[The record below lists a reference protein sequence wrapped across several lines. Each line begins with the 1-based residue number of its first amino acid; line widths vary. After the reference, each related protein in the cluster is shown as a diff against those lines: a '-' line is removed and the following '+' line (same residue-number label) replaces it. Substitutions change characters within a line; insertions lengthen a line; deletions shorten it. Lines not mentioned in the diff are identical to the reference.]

1 MLCQI
6 CGKNDATVEF
16 TEIINEE
23 VKQLQLCDACAKKKG
38 VEMEQHFSIAD
49 FLASISDAG
58 SADPDAAADGGAPL
72 RCKKCG
78 MTFGEFQKIGKFGCG
93 DCYLAFRKSL
103 LPLIKRI
110 HGSTRHTGKT
120 KDPEAPGLRQTLQR
134 KLQRAIDTEE
144 FEEAAR
150 LRDEIRD
157 LEKDPGANDDP
168 R

>member
-23 VKQLQLCDACAKKKG
+23 VKQLQLCDGCAKKKG

-49 FLASISDAG
+49 FLASISDTSG
-58 SADPDAAADGGAPL
+58 GPDASAPGASL
-72 RCKKCG
+72 KCEKCG

-120 KDPEAPGLRQTLQR
+120 KDPGSPDLRHTLQR

-157 LEKDPGANDDP
+157 LDKDPGGK
-168 R
+168 

>member
-23 VKQLQLCDACAKKKG
+23 VKQLQLCDGCAKKKG

-49 FLASISDAG
+49 FLASISDTSGGPEA
-58 SADPDAAADGGAPL
+58 SAPGASL
-72 RCKKCG
+72 RCEKCG

-93 DCYLAFRKSL
+93 GCYLAFRKSL

-120 KDPEAPGLRQTLQR
+120 KDPEAPDLRSTLQH
-134 KLQRAIDTEE
+134 KLQRAVDTEE

-157 LEKDPGANDDP
+157 LDKDPGGK
-168 R
+168 